1 MEDQETT
8 LTIENLQ
15 AIIDAMAL
23 IKRNDRSDY
32 FKAYYTEVVMRLWEK
47 HQELLYMKINKN
59 QKQ

>member
-23 IKRNDRSDY
+23 IKPNDRSNY

>member
-23 IKRNDRSDY
+23 IKPNDRSNY
-32 FKAYYTEVVMRLWEK
+32 FKAYYTEVVMRQWEK
-47 HQELLYMKINKN
+47 QQELLYMKINK
-59 QKQ
+59 KKRK